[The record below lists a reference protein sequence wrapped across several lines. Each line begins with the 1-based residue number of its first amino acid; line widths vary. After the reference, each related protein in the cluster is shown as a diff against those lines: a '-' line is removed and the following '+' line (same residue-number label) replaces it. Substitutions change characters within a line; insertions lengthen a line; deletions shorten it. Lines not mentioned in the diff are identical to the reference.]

1 MIREASDDER
11 TPTDTEIA
19 ADLSRIEEGQKGKA
33 AVPKL
38 KRWKSVVV
46 TRSQP
51 GVTVSSASP
60 CQSGD
65 LFTGLDDIPIP
76 DYVSLHHG
84 SGLEELRGALD
95 ISESLPVSVI
105 DASGWSGGLRIYSLF
120 TTLHDFHTHCSV
132 FSWYLIELFLFYR
145 CHVESSFY
153 T

>member
-95 ISESLPVSVI
+95 ISDSLPVSVI

-120 TTLHDFHTHCSV
+120 TTFHDFYTHCSV
-132 FSWYLIELFLFYR
+132 FSW
-145 CHVESSFY
+145 
-153 T
+153 